1 MTKIQQATL
10 PAPRAYIIYAARS
23 WAGGGQKSPITAL
36 ILSKPALFK
45 GLAKSVLTES
55 GCPNVGRGRP
65 DGSHGCPDA
74 GDGRPNAGH
83 GCPDGGNGRS
93 NAGRGRPDVGGGRPN
108 ALHGRLFAAENGFT
122 PALTTAMVGTVRC
135 AVRIAERSVRRC
147 LPERTKTFRPPR
159 PFRPRSAV
167 RRFPGCRRTARP
179 CRWPMGECASGDIAA
194 RCPYQLPPFRAFP
207 DWFRGN
213 QQQQHTIDR
222 N

>member
-74 GDGRPNAGH
+74 GD
-83 GCPDGGNGRS
+83 
-93 NAGRGRPDVGGGRPN
+93 GRPN

>member
-74 GDGRPNAGH
+74 GDGRPNAQMAVMDGQMRVVDAQMWVVA
-83 GCPDGGNGRS
+83 GQCPSWPAFCRRKWVH
-93 NAGRGRPDVGGGRPN
+93 ARPDDR
-108 ALHGRLFAAENGFT
+108 HGRDGALRRPHRRAQRQAMPSRTHENFPPAPPVPPSLRC
-122 PALTTAMVGTVRC
+122 PALPRLPPDSPPMPLANGGMRQ
-135 AVRIAERSVRRC
+135 RRH
-147 LPERTKTFRPPR
+147 
-159 PFRPRSAV
+159 RSAMSLPTPSLS
-167 RRFPGCRRTARP
+167 RFPGLVPGKSTTTTHHR
-179 CRWPMGECASGDIAA
+179 
-194 RCPYQLPPFRAFP
+194 
-207 DWFRGN
+207 
-213 QQQQHTIDR
+213 
-222 N
+222 

>member
-74 GDGRPNAGH
+74 GDGRPNA
-83 GCPDGGNGRS
+83 
-93 NAGRGRPDVGGGRPN
+93 
-108 ALHGRLFAAENGFT
+108 LHGRLFAAENGFT

-135 AVRIAERSVRRC
+135 AVRVAERSVRRC
-147 LPERTKTFRPPR
+147 LPERTKHFG
-159 PFRPRSAV
+159 PRSAV

>member
-74 GDGRPNAGH
+74 GDGRPNA
-83 GCPDGGNGRS
+83 
-93 NAGRGRPDVGGGRPN
+93 
-108 ALHGRLFAAENGFT
+108 LHGRLFAAENGFT

-167 RRFPGCRRTARP
+167 RRFPGCHRTARP

>member
-74 GDGRPNAGH
+74 GDGRPNA
-83 GCPDGGNGRS
+83 
-93 NAGRGRPDVGGGRPN
+93 
-108 ALHGRLFAAENGFT
+108 LHGRLFAAENGFT

-147 LPERTKTFRPPR
+147 LPERTKTFRAPSVRCPALPRLPPDSPPMPLANGGMR
-159 PFRPRSAV
+159 QRRHRSAMSLPTPSLS
-167 RRFPGCRRTARP
+167 RFPGLVPGKSTTTTHHR
-179 CRWPMGECASGDIAA
+179 
-194 RCPYQLPPFRAFP
+194 
-207 DWFRGN
+207 
-213 QQQQHTIDR
+213 
-222 N
+222 